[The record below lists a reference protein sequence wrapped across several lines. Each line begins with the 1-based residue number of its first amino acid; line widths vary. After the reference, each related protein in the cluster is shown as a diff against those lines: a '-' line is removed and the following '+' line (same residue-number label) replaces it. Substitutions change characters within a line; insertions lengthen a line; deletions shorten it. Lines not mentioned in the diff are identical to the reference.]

1 MAVFDSERAWLRLK
15 EVVVQKGSHGRSGL
29 LTEMARI
36 EVECSL
42 DDDARQFA
50 EPPVRLSRD
59 RGAA

>member
-1 MAVFDSERAWLRLK
+1 MAVFDAERAWLRLK
-15 EVVVQKGSHGRSGL
+15 GVIVQKGSHGRTGL

-42 DDDARQFA
+42 EDTDRQFT
-50 EPPVRLSRD
+50 ESPVRLSRD